1 MVDFSNI
8 GIDDS
13 CIQILADYLELNA
26 NLRSIKLDNNL
37 FTDYGVQKITER
49 LQFNTKLVHISLKGC
64 ENITD

>member
-49 LQFNTKLVHISLKGC
+49 L
-64 ENITD
+64 